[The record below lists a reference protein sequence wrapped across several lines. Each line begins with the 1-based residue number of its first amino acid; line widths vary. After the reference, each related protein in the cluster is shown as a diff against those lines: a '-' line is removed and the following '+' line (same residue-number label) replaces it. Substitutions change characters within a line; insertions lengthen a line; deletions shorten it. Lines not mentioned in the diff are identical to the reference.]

1 MSTKGEEDRE
11 RLKEEYKDHYRRIKE
26 AKERLKRAEQKGKIS
41 QAVHNM
47 NADGLLESVDEFL
60 GKVREKVTHVE
71 ARLEVAMD
79 SLEDEDTTAASKIK
93 KEELD
98 EELKR
103 QKAKQTLKQVKA
115 EMGMLYNEIE
125 KHADEIRTEK
135 TIGNKN
141 LLLKA
146 RIIHQI
152 PQNE

>member
-1 MSTKGEEDRE
+1 MSTKGEQDRE

-26 AKERLKRAEQKGKIS
+26 AKERLRKAEQKGKIS
-41 QAVHNM
+41 QAVQNM

-79 SLEDEDTTAASKIK
+79 SLEDEDSTTESKIK

-98 EELKR
+98 EELKK

-135 TIGNKN
+135 TIGSKKPSPESTDNSSDTTK
-141 LLLKA
+141 
-146 RIIHQI
+146 
-152 PQNE
+152 